1 VTACALLLIAAI
13 DLVSEGKPV
22 LRLAWDEHP
31 QSAEA
36 ARTLERAVVLI
47 SGAALPTEGAG
58 APLRIERN
66 DTPGYVI
73 RRDGDG
79 AVIAGRDVLHAVYD
93 LLEGWGCDLD
103 GTEPRWA
110 ERANLALDEVEWR
123 PKRRLFTAGT
133 MPAARRHDGVTFEL
147 REYEAARAGVRAD
160 RERFG
165 WRIRVESRTFD
176 DFLPPTLFETHPEW
190 FALRGGERAARG
202 NFSLLNTDARRHYL
216 DAMTAWLAEH
226 PEVDV
231 LALFPKVTT
240 VWCERC
246 LETGAPESYALLWRE
261 AAARHPD
268 RRFEILA
275 TGLTLRPVRGQMPK
289 NVSVRFRPGRDGSAL
304 QGIFAAG
311 QKPKIA
317 AIAKAWVARGAEV
330 VLEIDPAPGSWCG
343 LPWPCHDAVLDNAK
357 HFTAA
362 VLLKDAPALA
372 RMWRRGTDDREPEG
386 AWRALRDRA
395 RDVSSWGHP
404 RDAAKLF
411 LDETFPL
418 GFRVG
423 AVERLLGVATHESSP
438 LAERRSAA
446 KDAFLSYR
454 MLIDEMDE
462 DRSKVYARYRGR
474 DIRAMALKLLPNGAV
489 RRVGPANV
497 RERIEDLVVSSDVLQ
512 LTIDRRTAT
521 VTGLA
526 RKIGTEWSEDLG
538 GGSGTYFTVVALKE
552 RGERTAGRVRLSS
565 PETGVLRIELSGR
578 VRDGGQGWLSVLT
591 LRSGSGHIEHETRI
605 DRLGLA
611 AGCSWTEGPFDR
623 WVCPPYAAEGRLAN
637 EVPARGFVMPAQT
650 LLYVRAGEHG
660 PGLALRLPGG
670 GRVAIMSGGEKS
682 LRTTSP
688 GRSLRL
694 HWIVFTGTGELGK

>member
-1 VTACALLLIAAI
+1 MNACALLLLAAI
-13 DLVSEGKPV
+13 DLVADGKPV
-22 LRLAWDEHP
+22 LRVASDEHP

-58 APLRIERN
+58 AALRFERN
-66 DTPGYVI
+66 ETPGYVI
-73 RRDGDG
+73 RRDGEG

-103 GTEPRWA
+103 GDEPRWA
-110 ERANLALDEVEWR
+110 ERANLTLPELEWR

-133 MPAARRHDGVTFEL
+133 LPAARRHDGVTFGL
-147 REYEAARAGVRAD
+147 RDYEAARADVCSAK
-160 RERFG
+160 ERFG
-165 WRIRVESRTFD
+165 WQIRVESRTFD
-176 DFLPPTLFETHPEW
+176 DFLPPTLFDEHPEW

-231 LALFPKVTT
+231 LGLFPRVTT

-275 TGLTLRPVRGQMPK
+275 TGLTLKPARGQVPK
-289 NVSVRFRPGRDGSAL
+289 NVAVRFRPGRDGSAL

-311 QKPKIA
+311 QDPKLA
-317 AIAKAWVARGAEV
+317 AIAKAWVARGADV
-330 VLEIDPAPGSWCG
+330 VLEIDPAPDSWCG

-372 RMWRRGTDDREPEG
+372 RMWRRGAAGPEQDG
-386 AWRALRDRA
+386 PWRTLRA
-395 RDVSSWGHP
+395 RAKDISSWGHP
-404 RDAAKLF
+404 SDAAKLF
-411 LDETFPL
+411 VDETFPL
-418 GFRVG
+418 GFRIG
-423 AVERLLGVATHESSP
+423 AVERLLGVATHEATP

-454 MLIDEMDE
+454 MLIEEMDE

-474 DIRAMALKLLPNGAV
+474 DVRAMAEKLLPNGAV

-497 RERIEDLVVSSDVLQ
+497 RERVDDLVVSTDVLQ
-512 LTIDRRTAT
+512 FTIDRRTAT

-538 GGSGTYFTVVALKE
+538 GGGGTFFTVVALQE
-552 RGERTAGRVRLSS
+552 RGVRTAGRVRLAS
-565 PETGVLRIELSGR
+565 PETGILRIELSGK
-578 VRDGGQGWLSVLT
+578 VRDGGPGWLSALT
-591 LRSGSGHIEHETRI
+591 LRSGSGHVDHETQI
-605 DRLGLA
+605 DSPGLA

-623 WVCPPYAAEGRLAN
+623 WVCPPYATEGRLVN
-637 EVPARGFVMPAQT
+637 EGPAKGFGMPAQT
-650 LLYVRAGEHG
+650 QLYVRAGEHG
-660 PGLALRLPGG
+660 PGLALRVPDG
-670 GRVAIMSGGEKS
+670 GRVAVMSGVEKS
-682 LRTTSP
+682 LVITSP

-694 HWIVFTGTGELGK
+694 RWIVFAGTGELGK